1 MVRRPNV
8 KIRTLLVHIK
18 YPVVVAVAAVVAVAI
33 AANISAAAV
42 T

>member
-1 MVRRPNV
+1 MVRHPNV
-8 KIRTLLVHIK
+8 NIRTLLVHVK
-18 YPVVVAVAAVVAVAI
+18 SSVVVAVASVVAVAI